1 MNFASCICDFF
12 MPRSTGSSGI
22 RAYIYKEAKMN
33 YSKDAMSDQISHCLH
48 LGFEYVVG
56 YYIVSTA
63 GIGA

>member
-1 MNFASCICDFF
+1 
-12 MPRSTGSSGI
+12 
-22 RAYIYKEAKMN
+22 MN